1 MAWGPHD
8 QKRLMIDACLAAKIE
23 AMGFHE
29 LRHTYASGL
38 VNKGVPLAYV
48 AAQLGHTDT
57 TMVEKYYGHLS
68 PSALADSIRKL
79 APVLKIS
86 KPKVEAM
93 KIGKKRA

>member
-1 MAWGPHD
+1 
-8 QKRLMIDACLAAKIE
+8 MIDACLAAKIE

-29 LRHTYASGL
+29 LRHTYASTL
-38 VNKGVPLAYV
+38 VNAGVPLAYV

-79 APVLKIS
+79 APVLRIS
-86 KPKVEAM
+86 KPKVKTLNISKNKA
-93 KIGKKRA
+93 I